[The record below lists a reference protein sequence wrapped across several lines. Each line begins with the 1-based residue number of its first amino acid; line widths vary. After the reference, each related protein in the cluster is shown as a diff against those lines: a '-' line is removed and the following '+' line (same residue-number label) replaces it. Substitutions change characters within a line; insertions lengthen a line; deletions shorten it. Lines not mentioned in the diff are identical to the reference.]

1 MRLRRLAAVIFLL
14 LLLPGCGGRSIS
26 HRPLLSMMGV
36 QTKPGPAY
44 GRSSGI
50 KNRRVDPCVCAVY
63 PL

>member
-26 HRPLLSMMGV
+26 HRPFLSMMGM

-44 GRSSGI
+44 GRRPGI
-50 KNRRVDPCVCAVY
+50 KSRRVDLCVCAV
-63 PL
+63 